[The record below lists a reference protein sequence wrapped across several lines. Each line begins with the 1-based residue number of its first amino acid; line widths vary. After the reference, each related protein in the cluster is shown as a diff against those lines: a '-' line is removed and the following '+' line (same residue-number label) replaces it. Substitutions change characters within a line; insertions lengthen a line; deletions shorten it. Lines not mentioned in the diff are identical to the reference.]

1 MCSRG
6 RPGRSS
12 RRSAR
17 ICHARLSR
25 SRASK
30 ASKRRTCFPVM
41 ASRGPAASA
50 KRSGSSERE
59 LRTSIGRAVP
69 GRFKTI
75 IEPFRIHSV
84 EPLRMTTEEERRR
97 KIRDAGYNVFAL
109 RAEDVLID
117 LLTDSGTGAM
127 SRDQWAAIQHG
138 DESYAG
144 SPSWFRFLEAVQR
157 LFPFRHVIPTHQ
169 GRAAER
175 ILFSVIA
182 GPGKVIP
189 NNTHFDTTRANIEA
203 TGAEAVDLVIAEG
216 REPQRIHPF
225 KGNMDVAALES
236 LLAKRRSDVPVVFLT
251 VTNNSG
257 GGQPVSMENIRAVR
271 AVCDRHRV
279 PLFLDAC
286 RFAENAWF
294 IRLREK
300 GYAERDVGDIVR
312 EMASHADGMTMSAKK
327 DPLANIGG
335 WLAVNDDDLAEKCR
349 NLLILTEGFST
360 YGGLAGR
367 DLEAIA
373 QGLAEAIEPDYLRY
387 RIRSTEYLAD
397 ALDRAGVPIVK
408 PAGGHA
414 VYVDARSMLP
424 HIPPLAYPGQSL
436 AVALYETGGIRSV
449 ELGTVM
455 FGRHPDGTE
464 SAAAMDLVRMAIPR
478 RTYTQSHI
486 DYVIEVVLAVA
497 KNASALRGYR
507 IVDEPPQLRHFTA
520 RFEPLNGTR

>member
-1 MCSRG
+1 
-6 RPGRSS
+6 
-12 RRSAR
+12 
-17 ICHARLSR
+17 
-25 SRASK
+25 
-30 ASKRRTCFPVM
+30 
-41 ASRGPAASA
+41 
-50 KRSGSSERE
+50 
-59 LRTSIGRAVP
+59 VP
-69 GRFKTI
+69 FKTI

-84 EPLRMTTEEERRR
+84 EPLRMTTEDERRK
-97 KIRDAGYNVFAL
+97 KIREAGYNLFAL

-144 SPSWFRFLEAVQR
+144 SPSWFRFLEAVQD

-203 TGAEAVDLVIAEG
+203 TGAEAIDLVIPEG
-216 REPQRIHPF
+216 REPQRMHPF
-225 KGNMDVAALES
+225 KGNIDVAALDE
-236 LLAKRRSDVPVVFLT
+236 LLKRRRADVPVVFIT

-257 GGQPVSMENIRAVR
+257 GGQPVALANIREAR

-294 IRLREK
+294 IRTREP
-300 GYAERDVGDIVR
+300 GYAERTVREIVR
-312 EMASHADGMTMSAKK
+312 EMASYADGMTMSAKK

-335 WLAVNDDDLAEKCR
+335 WLALNDDALAERCR
-349 NLLILTEGFST
+349 NVLILTEGFPT

-373 QGLAEAIEPDYLRY
+373 QGLAEAVDHDYLRY
-387 RIRSTEYLAD
+387 RIRSTEYLAE

-408 PAGGHA
+408 PPGGHA
-414 VYVDARSMLP
+414 VYVDARAMLP

-436 AVALYETGGIRSV
+436 AVALYEAGGIRAV
-449 ELGTVM
+449 EIGTVM
-455 FGRHPDGTE
+455 FGRHPDGSETP
-464 SAAAMDLVRMAIPR
+464 AAMDLVRMAIPR

-486 DYVIEVVLAVA
+486 DYVIEVVRAVA
-497 KNASALRGYR
+497 ARARDLRGYR
-507 IVDEPPQLRHFTA
+507 IVSEPPQLRHFTA
-520 RFEPLNGTR
+520 RFAPAA